1 MNNQLNKHLIGLTG
15 EYLVAGMMSMKGWV
29 ASLTLK
35 NYPAVDIFG
44 LNPKTEQ
51 TINIQ
56 VKTIRNGK
64 NYPVGSGFNHDNLEK
79 EVCKRIKSPYVF
91 VHIDKNDQV
100 RYFIVSAKIL
110 INLLVQSNK
119 DYLNKSRI
127 KPVKGTNPIGLP
139 LNYILPYEDLWINLW
154 K

>member
-1 MNNQLNKHLIGLTG
+1 MKLDKHLIGLTG

-44 LNPKTEQ
+44 MNPQTEK

-56 VKTIRNGK
+56 VKTIRKGK
-64 NYPVGSGFNHDNLEK
+64 NYPIGSGFNHNNLEK
-79 EVCKRIKSPYVF
+79 EVYSKIKCPYVF
-91 VHIDKNDQV
+91 VHIDKDEQI
-100 RYFIVSAKIL
+100 RYFVVSANIL

-127 KPVKGTNPIGLP
+127 KQVKGTNPIGLP
-139 LNYILPYEDLWINLW
+139 LIYLLPYENSWSNLWI
-154 K
+154 